1 MIKINKTVNKTV
13 RKLRN
18 NNPVHELTLE
28 DRRRGG
34 SRRTMRRVIS
44 DQMRMRKYCTKT
56 CPIFNR
62 CWARELV
69 FYDKKYLAPNGKYY
83 CALKSFS
90 ERLQTMTIDALVKE
104 EEGLIMTMKALLAR
118 LFSLINFA
126 SKEDLIMLIHQVGY
140 VMDKVYGQ
148 KHKTKVQ
155 SELSPREEFVRIV
168 EESMKYEELKR

>member
-1 MIKINKTVNKTV
+1 MVCPTVSPTV
-13 RKLRN
+13 KKLLKN
-18 NNPVHELTLE
+18 GNPRHELTLE
-28 DRRRGG
+28 DRRKGG
-34 SRRTMRRVIS
+34 RTRTLRRRIT
-44 DQMRMRKYCTKT
+44 DDLKLRKYCTKT

-69 FYDKKYLAPNGKYY
+69 FYDKKYLAPNGRYY

-104 EEGLIMTMKALLAR
+104 EDGLIMTMKALLAR

-148 KHKTKVQ
+148 KHKAKIQ
-155 SELSPREEFVRIV
+155 SELSLREEFVRIV
-168 EESMKYEELKR
+168 EESMKCEELDE